1 MVGCPF
7 QLKSFLRPTSR
18 ASQRGSSPGS
28 HHSGWGSHRVLKG
41 YYMDPFAASA
51 ILPKKKTEVS
61 MRVADIMEVPPVTV
75 TEETT
80 IDDAAKLMWEK
91 NVGSVIVVD
100 KGEIMR
106 GIVTEKDVVFSVS
119 KLMTGKG
126 IPVSSIMSRTH
137 LRASPR
143 EGIATAVEKMRK
155 AGVRHLP
162 VVDRDGRALG
172 MISMRDAFEISEPLL
187 KLVLRSTK
195 KTPARRKK

>member
-1 MVGCPF
+1 M
-7 QLKSFLRPTSR
+7 
-18 ASQRGSSPGS
+18 
-28 HHSGWGSHRVLKG
+28 
-41 YYMDPFAASA
+41 
-51 ILPKKKTEVS
+51 PKKKAEVS

-162 VVDRDGRALG
+162 VVDRDNRALG

-187 KLVLRSTK
+187 KLVLHSTK
-195 KTPARRKK
+195 KRPARRKK

>member
-1 MVGCPF
+1 
-7 QLKSFLRPTSR
+7 
-18 ASQRGSSPGS
+18 
-28 HHSGWGSHRVLKG
+28 
-41 YYMDPFAASA
+41 
-51 ILPKKKTEVS
+51 LPKKKTEVS

-80 IDDAAKLMWEK
+80 IDDAAKFMWEK
-91 NVGSVIVVD
+91 NIGSVIVVD
-100 KGEIMR
+100 KDGVMR

-119 KLMTGKG
+119 KLMTGKE

-162 VVDRDGRALG
+162 VVDTNGIALG

-195 KTPARRKK
+195 KRRDRRSR

>member
-1 MVGCPF
+1 M
-7 QLKSFLRPTSR
+7 
-18 ASQRGSSPGS
+18 
-28 HHSGWGSHRVLKG
+28 
-41 YYMDPFAASA
+41 
-51 ILPKKKTEVS
+51 PKKKTEVS
-61 MRVADIMEVPPVTV
+61 MRVADIVEVPPVTV

-143 EGIATAVEKMRK
+143 EGIATAIEKMRK

-195 KTPARRKK
+195 KTHARRNK

>member
-1 MVGCPF
+1 MVGYPF
-7 QLKSFLRPTSR
+7 SSR
-18 ASQRGSSPGS
+18 AFSDQRVAPHSEAIRLS
-28 HHSGWGSHRVLKG
+28 HHSGWGSRRVLKG

-51 ILPKKKTEVS
+51 ILPKKKAEVS
-61 MRVADIMEVPPVTV
+61 MRVSDIMEVPPVTV

-162 VVDRDGRALG
+162 VVDRDNRALG

-187 KLVLRSTK
+187 KLVLHSTK
-195 KTPARRKK
+195 KRPARRKK

>member
-1 MVGCPF
+1 MPKPKSEVGM
-7 QLKSFLRPTSR
+7 R
-18 ASQRGSSPGS
+18 
-28 HHSGWGSHRVLKG
+28 
-41 YYMDPFAASA
+41 SA
-51 ILPKKKTEVS
+51 
-61 MRVADIMEVPPVTV
+61 DFMEVPPISVAQDM
-75 TEETT
+75 T

-100 KGEIMR
+100 KGGRMS

-119 KLMTGKG
+119 KSMTGKG

-143 EGIATAVEKMRK
+143 EGIATAVENMRK

-172 MISMRDAFEISEPLL
+172 MISMRDVFEISEPLL
-187 KLVLRSTK
+187 KLVLHSTK
-195 KTPARRKK
+195 KTRARRNK

>member
-1 MVGCPF
+1 
-7 QLKSFLRPTSR
+7 
-18 ASQRGSSPGS
+18 
-28 HHSGWGSHRVLKG
+28 
-41 YYMDPFAASA
+41 
-51 ILPKKKTEVS
+51 LPKKKAEVS

-100 KGEIMR
+100 EGGQMH

-119 KLMTGKG
+119 KSMTGKG
-126 IPVSSIMSRTH
+126 IPVSSIMSRTQ

-162 VVDRDGRALG
+162 VVEKNGSAVG

-195 KTPARRKK
+195 KRRAHRGK

>member
-1 MVGCPF
+1 M
-7 QLKSFLRPTSR
+7 
-18 ASQRGSSPGS
+18 
-28 HHSGWGSHRVLKG
+28 
-41 YYMDPFAASA
+41 
-51 ILPKKKTEVS
+51 PKKKTEVS
-61 MRVADIMEVPPVTV
+61 MRVADIVEVPPVTV

-162 VVDRDGRALG
+162 VVDRDGKIGRAH
-172 MISMRDAFEISEPLL
+172 
-187 KLVLRSTK
+187 V
-195 KTPARRKK
+195 